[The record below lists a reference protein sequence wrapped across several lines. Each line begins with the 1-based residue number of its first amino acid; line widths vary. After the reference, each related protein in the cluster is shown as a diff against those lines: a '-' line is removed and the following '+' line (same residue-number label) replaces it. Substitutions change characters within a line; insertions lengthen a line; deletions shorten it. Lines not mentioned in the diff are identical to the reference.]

1 MEYLRENMGGIAS
14 IQTLAISYV
23 QYWPALSDDGTE
35 YLSEIVLV
43 SGKSWSEAI
52 PFSKMADFT
61 ETDEDTDNGILY
73 RSTLNATIAKYD
85 ASNIGVNSPFKTPRI
100 IKFTDANG
108 ECFIMGDPSRPVTI
122 LNNRATGRVPADRNQ
137 IDIQITHAA
146 PFPCPLYDF

>member
-14 IQTLAISYV
+14 IQLISVSDV
-23 QYWPALSDDGTE
+23 QSWPALSDDGTE
-35 YLSEIVLV
+35 YLSAIVLA
-43 SGKSWSEAI
+43 SGKSWSDA
-52 PFSKMADFT
+52 FHLNKMADFT

-85 ASNIGVNSPFKTPRI
+85 ATYTGINSPNKTPHI
-100 IKFTDANG
+100 VKFTDANG
-108 ECFIMGDPSRPVTI
+108 ESFIMGDPSRPVTI

-137 IDIQITHAA
+137 IDIQVTHAA